1 MASFILVA
9 WINGVALKEARYP
22 VLWYWTDYRMKVAVA
37 REGYICILGEE
48 T

>member
-9 WINGVALKEARYP
+9 WINGVALKEANYP
-22 VLWYWTDYRMKVAVA
+22 VLWYWSDYRMKVAVA
-37 REGYICILGEE
+37 RNGYICILGEE